1 MLLQQTKEDIQS
13 GGLGAGN
20 SFTIAA
26 SSKAFEVLSNS
37 LYQNKILAVIREITC
52 NAADAHKVVGKAVSE
67 IQVHL
72 PTYAAP
78 YFSVRDFGPGLSHG
92 DVLSLYTT
100 YFRSTKDQSNDLI
113 GGFGLGSKSPFAVAD
128 QFTISVWQG
137 GEARQYV
144 CYKDGGVPA
153 INHISTGPSDQPD
166 GLEVRVGVSAGN
178 FYRWEEEARSLF
190 KWWPVVPAGI
200 KVADYALS
208 NTYCT
213 LKSSKVVGDYPEWAV
228 SGYTSSPVALMGGV
242 PYALNFEAIVGLPP
256 QIVQTFQGLGIV
268 LCFEVGQLQISPSR
282 EALSY
287 DPTTCRHLTDRLK
300 SIYAGAVAEVQA
312 KVATM
317 PTLYDARRY
326 VYGQLET
333 SALTSLLTR
342 MWGSLRNLTWKGQP
356 VEQEVDVSWHKDLS
370 SPVTVTRKTKASHR
384 KSWDAGIETFAY
396 DSRYQ
401 GLGRVGMTTA
411 WFHEDTVTAKSY
423 RKACYTS
430 EQEGSTY
437 TDTYGRQKNLSR
449 EVYIVSG
456 VGFDEASKFFEAKG
470 LPPLRRLADL
480 PDVPKQAGVSRTG
493 STTKGYIFDW
503 TRREWNRTVSPVDLT
518 EPGYYVEFYDG
529 EAVDFPKYVLQPFA
543 DLGLVDPAMPVVGLL
558 RRSLDGKAMQAA
570 LAKHGWTKLSYGLL
584 HSLPDATVQD
594 AGCLEAL
601 GMARFSNWSHH
612 EVGTYLG
619 PVAAMTQEPTLLDF
633 LYAFRS
639 LRKVP
644 ATDKLRLVPYY
655 KQHLSPAQ
663 IKDYAAG
670 AHEVADLC
678 AKWEDVIAKHPLLK
692 NIAISQAKPADV
704 ADYINR

>member
-100 YFRSTKDQSNDLI
+100 YFRSTKDKSNDLI

-144 CYKDGGVPA
+144 CYKDSGVPA

-333 SALTSLLTR
+333 SASTSLLTKMR
-342 MWGSLRNLTWKGQP
+342 GSLRNLTWKGQP
-356 VEQEVDVSWHKDLS
+356 VEQEVDVDWRQDLS

-384 KSWDAGIETFAY
+384 KNWDVGTAAFAY
-396 DSRYQ
+396 DFRHQ
-401 GLGRVGMTTA
+401 GLGRTGMTTA
-411 WFHEDTVTAKSY
+411 WFHEDTVTSKSY

-430 EQEGSTY
+430 EQEASTY
-437 TDTYGRQKNLSR
+437 TDVYGRQRNVSR
-449 EVYIVSG
+449 EVYIVTG
-456 VGFDEASKFFEAKG
+456 VGFDEARKFFEDKG

-480 PDVPKQAGVSRTG
+480 PDVPKQAAGSR
-493 STTKGYIFDW
+493 SAPTTKGYLFDW
-503 TRREWNRTVSPVDLT
+503 TKRDWERTTVAIDLT
-518 EPGYYVEFYDG
+518 KPGYYVEFFDG
-529 EAVDFPKYVLQPFA
+529 DAVGFPKYVMQPFA
-543 DLGLVDPAMPVVGLL
+543 DLGLIDKTRPAVGIP

-570 LAKHGWTKLSYGLL
+570 LAKHGWTKMSYDLIGRVD
-584 HSLPDATVQD
+584 DATVRD
-594 AGCLEAL
+594 AGYLEAFNQL
-601 GMARFSNWSHH
+601 RFSNWSPR
-612 EVGTYLG
+612 EVETYLG
-619 PVAAMTQEPTLLDF
+619 PVAAMTQEHTMLDF
-633 LYAFRS
+633 MQALHGR
-639 LRKVP
+639 RKVTP
-644 ATDKLRLVPYY
+644 SDRLRLLTYY
-655 KQHLSPAQ
+655 KQHLSTAQ
-663 IKDYAAG
+663 AKVYAAG
-670 AHEVADLC
+670 ADEVSDMVS
-678 AKWEDVIAKHPLLK
+678 KWEDVIAKHPLLK
-692 NIAISQAKPADV
+692 NISITQAKPADV
-704 ADYINR
+704 AAYINR